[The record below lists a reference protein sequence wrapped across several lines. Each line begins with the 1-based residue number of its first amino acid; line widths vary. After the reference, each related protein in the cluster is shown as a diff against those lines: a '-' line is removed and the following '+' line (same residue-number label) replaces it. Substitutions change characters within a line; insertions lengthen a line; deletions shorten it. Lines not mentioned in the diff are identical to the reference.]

1 MPDLRLIR
9 HAQTEW
15 SATLRHTGRTDVPL
29 SPAGRLDAQRLR
41 PRVEALSLSVTL
53 CSPLS
58 RARETASLVGLHDTI
73 PCDDLVELDYGEY
86 EGLTTAEI
94 QRTRPGWTVWT
105 SDCPGG
111 ETLEDAGDRAD
122 AAIAAAL
129 AHAGDGAAVGI
140 VAHGHILR
148 ILAARWLGQP
158 ASFGGVLALDTS
170 TLCHLGFEHGAR
182 AIRRWN
188 VAATG

>member
-1 MPDLRLIR
+1 MPDLWLIR

-41 PRVEALSLSVTL
+41 PRVEALSLSTIL

-58 RARETASLVGLHDTI
+58 RARETASLAGLHDTTL
-73 PCDDLVELDYGEY
+73 CDDLVELDYGAY

-111 ETLEDAGDRAD
+111 ETLEAAGDRVDKVIATARSYGD
-122 AAIAAAL
+122 A
-129 AHAGDGAAVGI
+129 GAAVGI

-148 ILAARWLGQP
+148 ILAARWLNQP
-158 ASFGGVLALDTS
+158 AAFGGVLALDTS
-170 TLCHLGFEHGAR
+170 TLCLLGLEHGSQ

-188 VAATG
+188 VPASI